1 MSHVNATNFNGLSK
15 LENILSQT
23 EVSNPELT
31 KEIQTLTE
39 ATKEQQARYIF
50 YLFSLPCVTDIAV
63 QHENISFTYF
73 FVFNYCIR
81 QYIVYTCTE
90 GSLT

>member
-39 ATKEQQARYIF
+39 ATKEQQARYIVYMF
-50 YLFSLPCVTDIAV
+50 LLLCVTDIAV

-73 FVFNYCIR
+73 FVLNYCIR
-81 QYIVYTCTE
+81 VRRDH
-90 GSLT
+90 

>member
-39 ATKEQQARYIF
+39 ATKEQQARYIV
-50 YLFSLPCVTDIAV
+50 YLFSLLCVTDIAV
-63 QHENISFTYF
+63 QHGNISFA
-73 FVFNYCIR
+73 YCIR
-81 QYIVYTCTE
+81 YIMYILYTCTE
-90 GSLT
+90 RSLT

>member
-39 ATKEQQARYIF
+39 ATKEQQARYIV
-50 YLFSLPCVTDIAV
+50 YLFSLLCVTDIEI

-73 FVFNYCIR
+73 FVLNYCIR
-81 QYIVYTCTE
+81 YIVYTCTE

>member
-39 ATKEQQARYIF
+39 ATKEQQARYIV
-50 YLFSLPCVTDIAV
+50 YLFSLLCVTDIAV
-63 QHENISFTYF
+63 QHENISFAYL
-73 FVFNYCIR
+73 FVLNYCIR
-81 QYIVYTCTE
+81 YIYCTRVRRDH
-90 GSLT
+90 